1 MKLRNKKT
9 GEVAE
14 VYLDNYT
21 NENNIVSVCLKVKD
35 DVSPDGY
42 KYIASYTNLVELL
55 GEWEDYA
62 PKEPLIK
69 DEKIRKAVRAWAEA
83 LDTDS
88 CSFRADHDIF
98 DFIAIGA
105 NCLRFDMS
113 DGWGTY
119 KLEDIPNGYY
129 HITELCGEEE

>member
-1 MKLRNKKT
+1 MKLRNKKS
-9 GEVAE
+9 GEIMNFRWYHSLAEINEDWE
-14 VYLDNYT
+14 VY
-21 NENNIVSVCLKVKD
+21 K
-35 DVSPDGY
+35 
-42 KYIASYTNLVELL
+42 
-55 GEWEDYA
+55 

-69 DEKIRKAVRAWAEA
+69 DEKVRKAVRAWAEA

-113 DGWGTY
+113 DGFDTY
-119 KLEDIPNGYY
+119 KLKDIESGYY
-129 HITELCGEEE
+129 HIAELCGEEE